1 MKTIEIEIP
10 VESCTLKGNLN
21 IPKHP
26 TAIVVFAH
34 GSGSSRFSKR
44 NIEVA
49 TQLNEHNMA
58 TLLTDLLSPE
68 EDKIYENRFDIS
80 LLTQRLVAVT
90 NHITQL
96 PELKKLPIAY
106 FGASTGAASALK
118 AAAQLS
124 DKIDA
129 VVSRGGRPDLA
140 FSDLKY
146 VKAPTLLIV
155 GSLDDVV
162 IELNIQALKVLNCEK
177 HLEIIP
183 GATHLF
189 EEPGKLNK
197 VAEIAT
203 AWIEK
208 HTRKPKTEKHDLQK

>member
-10 VESCTLKGNLN
+10 VNGCTLKGNLN

-44 NIEVA
+44 NIKVA
-49 TQLNEHNMA
+49 SLLNDHNIA
-58 TLLTDLLSPE
+58 TILTDLLSFE
-68 EDKIYENRFDIS
+68 EDKIYENRFDID
-80 LLTQRLVAVT
+80 LLTKRLVAVT
-90 NHITQL
+90 KHIAQL

-124 DKIDA
+124 DKIYA

-140 FSDLKY
+140 FSDLKN

-162 IELNIQALKVLNCEK
+162 IELNLQALKVLNCEK
-177 HLEIIP
+177 HLETIS

-208 HTRKPKTEKHDLQK
+208 YTRKPKTSKHDLQK